1 MPGERI
7 LVIEDNLDNL
17 DLVCFVLERAGYQT
31 LRAMD
36 GKTGLD
42 LVYSEKPDLV
52 LLDLTIPEI
61 DGWHLALTLKENPQ
75 TKDIPLIALTAHI
88 LPGDRKKAFDSGCDG
103 YLSKPLDMA
112 NFLPRIESFLGKRG
126 KNPPA

>member
-1 MPGERI
+1 MPESRI

-17 DLVCFVLERAGYQT
+17 DLVCFVLERAGYKT

-36 GKTGLD
+36 GKSGLELAND
-42 LVYSEKPDLV
+42 EKPDLI

-61 DGWHLALTLKENPQ
+61 DGWHLALKEDPQ
-75 TKDIPLIALTAHI
+75 TKHIPVIALTAHI

-103 YLSKPLDMA
+103 YFSKPLDMA
-112 NFLPRIESFLGKRG
+112 NFLPRIESFLKNRG
-126 KNPPA
+126 QQS